1 MTSQRLLIINPNSN
15 ETVTQGLRES
25 LANDINKL
33 SIEIE
38 CVTLPEGPFGI
49 ETDEDISSVIPLIQ
63 ARIDSSPQFDAYVIA
78 CYSDPGLEECRNM
91 TEKFVLGIQRSALET
106 AISIGNCIGV
116 LALSAQSIAR
126 HSSYIEALGFT
137 KQFAGELPLDI
148 SVDEATNDS
157 TTLRKIISQGRRLID
172 EFDVDVLILG
182 CAGMA
187 AHRQATE
194 AALQV
199 PTIDPTQAAVSQAA
213 ELLSLSKHPIF
224 VAQS

>member
-1 MTSQRLLIINPNSN
+1 MTSQRILVINPNSN

-25 LANDINKL
+25 LASNVNTVGIG
-33 SIEIE
+33 IE

-49 ETDEDISSVIPLIQ
+49 ETDEDISSVISLFQ
-63 ARIDSSPQFDAYVIA
+63 ARISSLPQFDADVIA

-91 TEKFVLGIQRSALET
+91 TDKSVLGIQRSALET

-126 HSSYIEALGFT
+126 HLSYIEALGFT
-137 KQFAGELPLDI
+137 KQFVGELPLDI

-157 TTLRKIISQGRRLID
+157 TTVRKIISQGRRLID
-172 EFDVDVLILG
+172 EFDVDGLILG

-187 AHRQATE
+187 AHRQAAE

-199 PTIDPTQAAVSQAA
+199 PIIDPTQAAVNQAA
-213 ELLSLSKHPIF
+213 ELG
-224 VAQS
+224 